1 LPAGDAN
8 EAARPDRFVRLR
20 KFPNNL
26 ISLGAKWMGNTTVR
40 LALPGEEAQIDTFL
54 ARHAD
59 SSLFLRSFLA
69 RGGLVDEGKPLQGT
83 YAIALTNGQVAGVAM
98 HTWNGII
105 YLQAP
110 ESAAALVRLA
120 VATTRRPLV
129 GLGGPW
135 PQVEAAYVGLGAP
148 AVQRRS
154 PEDLFALNL
163 ADLIPPAPLTCGS
176 ASCRRAEERDLDL
189 LRDWR
194 FGYEIEC
201 TGLPQEDATRAFAA
215 QAIEGHITRG
225 EAFLLEVDGIAVSV
239 CTHNARVRDNVQI
252 GGVWTP
258 PELRGRGYARR
269 VVAGALRVAEQ
280 EGVTRAVFFTENPA
294 ARRSYEAL
302 GFQQVGEFGVI
313 VLAT

>member
-1 LPAGDAN
+1 
-8 EAARPDRFVRLR
+8 
-20 KFPNNL
+20 
-26 ISLGAKWMGNTTVR
+26 MGNTTVR
-40 LALPGEEAQIDTFL
+40 LAQPGEEDQIDAFL
-54 ARHAD
+54 AQHAD

-83 YAIALTNGQVAGVAM
+83 YAIALTGGQVVGVAM

-110 ESAAALVRLA
+110 ESTAALVRMA
-120 VATTRRPLV
+120 VGTTGRPLV

-135 PQVEAAYVGLGAP
+135 SQVEAAHVGLGAP

-154 PEDLFALNL
+154 PEGLFALNL
-163 ADLIPPAPLTCGS
+163 SDLIAPAPLTGCS
-176 ASCRRAEERDLDL
+176 VSCRLAEERDLGM

-194 FGYEIEC
+194 FDYEVEC
-201 TGLPQEDATRAFAA
+201 TGLPSQDATRAFAA
-215 QAIEGHITRG
+215 RAIEGHVARG
-225 EAFLLEVDGIAVSV
+225 EAFLLELDGIPVSL
-239 CTHNARVRDNVQI
+239 CTHNARVRDNVQV

-269 VVAGALRVAEQ
+269 VVAGALQVAEQ
-280 EGVTRAVFFTENPA
+280 EGVRRAVLFTENPA

-302 GFQQVGEFGVI
+302 GFRQVGEFGVI

>member
-1 LPAGDAN
+1 MN
-8 EAARPDRFVRLR
+8 
-20 KFPNNL
+20 
-26 ISLGAKWMGNTTVR
+26 NTTVR
-40 LALPGEEAQIDTFL
+40 LAQPGEEDQIDAFL
-54 ARHAD
+54 AQHAD

-83 YAIALTNGQVAGVAM
+83 YAIALTGGQVVGVAM

-110 ESAAALVRLA
+110 ESTAALVRMA
-120 VATTRRPLV
+120 VETTGRPLV

-135 PQVEAAYVGLGAP
+135 SQVEAAHVGLGAP

-163 ADLIPPAPLTCGS
+163 SDLIAPAPLTGCS
-176 ASCRRAEERDLDL
+176 VSCRLAEERDLGM

-194 FGYEIEC
+194 FDYEVEC
-201 TGLPQEDATRAFAA
+201 TGLPGEDATRAFAA
-215 QAIEGHITRG
+215 RAIEGHVARG
-225 EAFLLEVDGIAVSV
+225 EAFLLELDGIPVSL

-269 VVAGALRVAEQ
+269 VVAGALQVAEQ
-280 EGVTRAVFFTENPA
+280 DGVRRAALFTENPA

-302 GFQQVGEFGVI
+302 GFRQVGEFGVI

>member
-1 LPAGDAN
+1 MD
-8 EAARPDRFVRLR
+8 
-20 KFPNNL
+20 
-26 ISLGAKWMGNTTVR
+26 NTTVR
-40 LALPGEEAQIDTFL
+40 LARPGEEAQVDAFL

-83 YAIALTNGQVAGVAM
+83 YAIAVTDRQVAGVAM

-120 VATTRRPLV
+120 VETTGRSLV

-135 PQVEAAYVGLGAP
+135 HQVEAAHVGLGAP

-154 PEDLFALNL
+154 LEDLFALNL
-163 ADLIPPAPLTCGS
+163 SDLIPPAPLSSCTV
-176 ASCRRAEERDLDL
+176 ACRRAQERDLDL

-194 FGYEIEC
+194 FGYEVEC
-201 TGLPQEDATRAFAA
+201 TGLPEEDATRAFAA
-215 QAIEGHITRG
+215 GTIEGHVARG
-225 EAFLLEVDGIAVSV
+225 EAFLLEVDGIPVSV

-258 PELRGRGYARR
+258 PGLRGRGYARR

-280 EGVTRAVFFTENPA
+280 EGVTRAVLFTENPA

-302 GFQQVGEFGVI
+302 GFRQVGEFGVI

>member
-1 LPAGDAN
+1 MD
-8 EAARPDRFVRLR
+8 
-20 KFPNNL
+20 
-26 ISLGAKWMGNTTVR
+26 NTTVR
-40 LALPGEEAQIDTFL
+40 LAHTGEEAQINAFL
-54 ARHAD
+54 TRHAD

-83 YAIALTNGQVAGVAM
+83 YAIATREGQVAGVAM

-110 ESAAALVRLA
+110 ESAAALARLA
-120 VATTRRPLV
+120 IKTTGRPLV
-129 GLGGPW
+129 GIGGPW
-135 PQVEAAYVGLGAP
+135 PQVEAAHVGLGAP

-163 ADLIPPAPLTCGS
+163 SDLIPPVPLTCGS
-176 ASCRRAEERDLDL
+176 ASCRRAEERDLNL

-225 EAFLLEVDGIAVSV
+225 EAFLLEVDGAPVSV
-239 CTHNARVRDNVQI
+239 CPHNARVRDNVQI

-258 PELRGRGYARR
+258 PELRGQGYARR

-280 EGVTRAVFFTENPA
+280 EGVTRAVLFTENPA

>member
-1 LPAGDAN
+1 MDNA
-8 EAARPDRFVRLR
+8 
-20 KFPNNL
+20 
-26 ISLGAKWMGNTTVR
+26 TVR
-40 LALPGEEAQIDTFL
+40 LALPGDEDLIDAFL
-54 ARHAD
+54 AQHAD

-83 YAIALTNGQVAGVAM
+83 YAIAVMGGQVAGVAL

-110 ESAAALVRLA
+110 ECAAALVRLA
-120 VATTRRPLV
+120 VETTGRPLI

-135 PQVEAAYVGLGAP
+135 SQVETAHVGLGAP

-163 ADLIPPAPLTCGS
+163 SDLIPPAPLGS
-176 ASCRRAEERDLDL
+176 CTLSCRRAEERDLDL

-194 FGYEIEC
+194 FGYEVEC
-201 TGLPQEDATRAFAA
+201 TSFPDEDATRAFAA
-215 QAIEGHITRG
+215 QAIEGHVARG
-225 EAFLLEVDGIAVSV
+225 EAFLLEVDGTPASL
-239 CTHNARVRDNVQI
+239 CTHNARVRDHVQI

-258 PELRGRGYARR
+258 LDLRGRGYARR

-280 EGVTRAVFFTENPA
+280 EGVVRAVLFTENPA

-302 GFQQVGEFGVI
+302 GFRQVGEFGVI

>member
-1 LPAGDAN
+1 MDN
-8 EAARPDRFVRLR
+8 R
-20 KFPNNL
+20 
-26 ISLGAKWMGNTTVR
+26 TVR
-40 LALPGEEAQIDTFL
+40 LAQPGEEGQIDAFL

-69 RGGLVDEGKPLQGT
+69 RGGLVDKGKPLQGT
-83 YAIALTNGQVAGVAM
+83 YAIAVTDGQVVGVAM

-120 VATTRRPLV
+120 VETTGRPLV

-135 PQVEAAYVGLGAP
+135 HQVEAAHVGLGAP

-154 PEDLFALNL
+154 PEDLFALSL
-163 ADLIPPAPLTCGS
+163 SELISPAPLGTCT

-189 LRDWR
+189 LREWR
-194 FGYEIEC
+194 FGYEMEC
-201 TGLPQEDATRAFAA
+201 TGLPREDATRAFAA
-215 QAIEGHITRG
+215 QAIEGHIARG
-225 EAFLLEVDGIAVSV
+225 EAFLLEVDGTPVSV

-258 PELRGRGYARR
+258 LELRGRGYARR

-280 EGVTRAVFFTENPA
+280 EGVTRAVLFTENPA
-294 ARRSYEAL
+294 ARRSYVAL
-302 GFQQVGEFGVI
+302 GFRQVGEFGVI

>member
-1 LPAGDAN
+1 M
-8 EAARPDRFVRLR
+8 
-20 KFPNNL
+20 
-26 ISLGAKWMGNTTVR
+26 SNTTVR
-40 LALPGEEAQIDTFL
+40 LALPGEENQIDAFL
-54 ARHAD
+54 AQHAD

-83 YAIALTNGQVAGVAM
+83 YAIAMVDGQVVGVAM

-110 ESAAALVRLA
+110 KSAAALVRLA
-120 VATTRRPLV
+120 VETTGRPLV

-135 PQVEAAYVGLGAP
+135 HQVEAAHVGLGAP

-154 PEDLFALNL
+154 PEDLFAL
-163 ADLIPPAPLTCGS
+163 DLSDLVPPAPPESCVI
-176 ASCRRAEERDLDL
+176 SCRLAEERDLDL

-194 FGYEIEC
+194 FGYEVEC
-201 TGLPQEDATRAFAA
+201 TGLPDEDGTRSFAA
-215 QAIEGHITRG
+215 QAIEGHVARG
-225 EAFLLEVDGIAVSV
+225 EAFLLEVDGTPVSV

-258 PELRGRGYARR
+258 AELRGRGYARW
-269 VVAGALRVAEQ
+269 VVAGALRVAKR
-280 EGVTRAVFFTENPA
+280 EGVARAVLFTENPA

-302 GFQQVGEFGVI
+302 GFRRVGEFGVI

>member
-1 LPAGDAN
+1 
-8 EAARPDRFVRLR
+8 
-20 KFPNNL
+20 
-26 ISLGAKWMGNTTVR
+26 MGNMTVR
-40 LALPGEEAQIDTFL
+40 LARPGDEDQIEAFL
-54 ARHAD
+54 AQHAD

-83 YAIALTNGQVAGVAM
+83 YAIALMSGQVAGVAM

-110 ESAAALVRLA
+110 ESAATLVRMA
-120 VATTRRPLV
+120 VETTGRLIV

-135 PQVEAAYVGLGAP
+135 SQVEAAHIGLGAP

-163 ADLIPPAPLTCGS
+163 SDLVTPAPLACCS
-176 ASCRRAEERDLDL
+176 VSCRLATDRDLET

-194 FGYEIEC
+194 FGYEVEC
-201 TGLPQEDATRAFAA
+201 TGLPDEDATRDFAA
-215 QAIEGHITRG
+215 QTIEGHVARG
-225 EAFLLEVDGIAVSV
+225 EAFLLELDGIPVSV
-239 CTHNARVRDNVQI
+239 CTHNARVQDNVQI

-258 PELRGRGYARR
+258 LELRGRGYARR
-269 VVAGALRVAEQ
+269 VVAGALRMAEQ
-280 EGVTRAVFFTENPA
+280 EGVRRAVLFTENPA

-302 GFQQVGEFGVI
+302 GFQRVGEFGVI

>member
-1 LPAGDAN
+1 M
-8 EAARPDRFVRLR
+8 
-20 KFPNNL
+20 
-26 ISLGAKWMGNTTVR
+26 SNTTVR
-40 LALPGEEAQIDTFL
+40 LALPGEENQIDAFL
-54 ARHAD
+54 AQHAD

-83 YAIALTNGQVAGVAM
+83 YAIAVMDGQVAGVAM

-110 ESAAALVRLA
+110 ECSAALVRLA
-120 VATTRRPLV
+120 VETTGRPLV

-135 PQVEAAYVGLGAP
+135 SQVATAHVELGAP

-163 ADLIPPAPLTCGS
+163 SDLIPPAPLGS
-176 ASCRRAEERDLDL
+176 CVVSCRRAEEGDLDL

-194 FGYEIEC
+194 FDYEVEC
-201 TGLPQEDATRAFAA
+201 TGLPKEGLTRAYAA
-215 QAIEGHITRG
+215 RAIEGHVTRG
-225 EAFLLEVDGIAVSV
+225 EAFLLELDGIPVSL

-269 VVAGALRVAEQ
+269 VVAGALQVAER
-280 EGVTRAVFFTENPA
+280 EGVRRAVLFTENPA

-302 GFQQVGEFGVI
+302 GFQRVGEFSAI

>member
-1 LPAGDAN
+1 MDNA
-8 EAARPDRFVRLR
+8 
-20 KFPNNL
+20 
-26 ISLGAKWMGNTTVR
+26 TVR
-40 LALPGEEAQIDTFL
+40 LALPGDEDLIDAFL
-54 ARHAD
+54 AQHAD

-83 YAIALTNGQVAGVAM
+83 YAIAVMGGQVAGVAL

-110 ESAAALVRLA
+110 ECAAALVRLA
-120 VATTRRPLV
+120 VETTGRPLI
-129 GLGGPW
+129 GLGGPCS
-135 PQVEAAYVGLGAP
+135 QVEIAHVGLGAP

-163 ADLIPPAPLTCGS
+163 SDLIPPAPLGS
-176 ASCRRAEERDLDL
+176 CTLSCRRAEERDLDL

-194 FGYEIEC
+194 FGYEVEC
-201 TGLPQEDATRAFAA
+201 TGFPDEDATRAFAA
-215 QAIEGHITRG
+215 QAIEGHVARG
-225 EAFLLEVDGIAVSV
+225 EAFLLEVDGTPASL
-239 CTHNARVRDNVQI
+239 CTHNARVRDHVQI

-258 PELRGRGYARR
+258 LDLRGRGYARR

-280 EGVTRAVFFTENPA
+280 EGVVRAVLFTENPA

-302 GFQQVGEFGVI
+302 GFRQVGEFGVI